1 MRCNVCD
8 SPLGSPLY
16 EAPPGGSLTSL
27 CERREGQVRVW
38 RCASCGH
45 LRGEPL
51 QDERSY
57 YQSDYRI
64 LLDHDDED
72 QIYEVQEGRITYR
85 TDHQVRTLLQ
95 RLPLHAG
102 TRLLD
107 YGCAK
112 GSMPSR
118 LLSMRPDLQVH
129 LFDVS
134 PMYRE
139 HWRRL
144 VPEACQ
150 AVDHTPAEWAG
161 RFDVVTSFF
170 ALEHITDP
178 VDTVGKVAA
187 LLSDRGTFYGIV
199 PDTFGNV
206 ADLVVIDHVNH
217 FTRPS
222 LHRLLH
228 DAGFRHIVIEDQA
241 HRGALLF
248 QASRGGDATPAPGA
262 DTSAAPAERVAA
274 HWLGMNQ
281 RIRQAEAALDGRPLA
296 VYGSGFYGAYILATL
311 RDASRVRCM
320 LDASP
325 FRQGRQLFGVPI
337 VAPESLPAD
346 VHDMLVGLNPA
357 IARQSVADMAWL
369 RGREVRPAFLD
380 EAST

>member
-1 MRCNVCD
+1 VRCNVCD
-8 SPLGSPLY
+8 SLLGTPLY
-16 EAPPGGSLTSL
+16 EAPTGGSLTSL
-27 CERREGQVRVW
+27 CERREGRVRVW
-38 RCASCGH
+38 RCADCGH

-51 QDERSY
+51 QDERRY
-57 YQSDYRI
+57 YQDDYRI

-72 QIYEVQEGRITYR
+72 QIYEVRDGHITYR
-85 TDHQVRTLLQ
+85 TDHQVRTLMD
-95 RLPLHAG
+95 RLSLPQGA
-102 TRLLD
+102 RLLD

-112 GSMPSR
+112 ANMPAR
-118 LLSMRPDLQVH
+118 LLSLRPDLQVH

-144 VPEACQ
+144 VPDACQ
-150 AVDHTPAEWAG
+150 AVDRTPADWKG
-161 RFDVVTSFF
+161 CFDVVTSFF

-178 VDTVGKVAA
+178 VATVHSVAA
-187 LLSDRGTFYGIV
+187 LLKQQGTFYGIV

-228 DAGFRHIVIEDQA
+228 DAGFCHIVIEDQV
-241 HRGALLF
+241 HRGALVF
-248 QASRGGDATPAPGA
+248 RASRIGDPTPPPAA
-262 DTSAAPAERVAA
+262 NASAKLAERVAA
-274 HWLGMNQ
+274 HWRGMNQ
-281 RIRQAEAALDGRPLA
+281 RIRQAEAGLGGRPLA

-311 RDASRVRCM
+311 QNAGRVRCV

-337 VAPESLPAD
+337 MTPASLPGD

-357 IARQSVADMAWL
+357 IARRSMADMAWL
-369 RGREVRPAFLD
+369 RDREVRLVFLD
-380 EAST
+380 EATS